1 MLTVLDVLA
10 EFDREGRKR
19 AETCAL
25 GARQSSLHRPSE
37 PRSARPISRVIQR
50 Y

>member
-25 GARQSSLHRPSE
+25 GARQSSE